1 MHLRL
6 EGKRVFMTGAAEG
19 IGRAC
24 AEAFASEGAVVIAT
38 DVNQT
43 ALAGLD
49 GTSGIE
55 TTVLDVSDA
64 MAIGALAREVGAV
77 DVVMNVA
84 AVVHHGSILN
94 CTDEDWDRSFA
105 VNATSVHRVLRAF
118 LPAMIDNGGGSLIN
132 VASTHGMTRGGPNR
146 YAYTATKGA
155 VAAMTRAIAF
165 DLIRQNIRC
174 NAVAPGPI
182 VSPSFLRRF
191 EADPKQESG
200 MALTLSEVTES
211 HPMGRLGE
219 AREVASYAVFL
230 ASDESSFVTGTTQLV
245 DGGWSL

>member
-1 MHLRL
+1 MFL
-6 EGKRVFMTGAAEG
+6 TGAAEG

-24 AEAFASEGAVVIAT
+24 AEAFAREGALVVAT
-38 DVNQT
+38 DVNEA
-43 ALAGLD
+43 ALAGLE
-49 GTSGIE
+49 GFAGIE
-55 TTVLDVSDA
+55 TAVLDVSDPA
-64 MAIGALAREVGAV
+64 AISSLSRKVGVV

-84 AVVHHGSILN
+84 AIVHHGSILD
-94 CTDEDWDRSFA
+94 CSDEDWDRSFA

-118 LPAMIDNGGGSLIN
+118 LPSMIMNGGGSIIN

-165 DLIRQNIRC
+165 DLIRQDIRC
-174 NAVAPGPI
+174 NAIAPGPI
-182 VSPSFLRRF
+182 LSPSLLRRF
-191 EADPKQESG
+191 ELPDGAQAPG
-200 MALTLSEVTES
+200 NALTLTQVTES

-219 AREVASYAVFL
+219 TGEVAAYAVFL